1 MKTSFTLAS
10 ARLTEVTLRQRAWST
25 VMWAGLLLILLAPRV
40 SAQNL
45 QYSQNVADLGIRS
58 DLRVE
63 PTSLGLNVRIPLRD
77 YAGRSDLSLSTALM
91 YSSKVW
97 RMEYFGNRSEF
108 PPTGGEIVHTI
119 LDGKYAEHSVSGWT
133 SALDLPRYEFTGG
146 DQQYDDVGSPMP
158 APTEFPPNWQ
168 LHTHYIRRMLVHMP
182 DGSSHELRSSDQIFN
197 GLGVN
202 TGTYYSVDGSRL
214 RYQIL
219 QSSTILYLPDGS
231 RFVYPGNNTVQL
243 IDRNGNTLTFDSTT
257 RQWTD
262 TLGRTISLPPLDN
275 SSPGDRIYSLPGVG
289 GSLNYTL
296 RWKYLQDARTDSN
309 QPLRYIGDFDYI
321 GGLQTTPSLF
331 VTVPNPNIANS
342 LDYILKPTALF
353 NPVVL
358 AEIILPNQT
367 SYKFTYNVWGEIDKI
382 VYPTGGYERMNYGEV
397 PALTQIDGGYAQA
410 NRGVL
415 TRFVSPSGTG
425 TDEAQWQY
433 ATGGTTAPDG
443 TLSIRYVHSGNVA
456 APYGFQN
463 ARLGLPYDER
473 VVSAT
478 GQMLRRKL
486 TKYDVTGAAVGG
498 YLGATRNAR
507 VIKEVEIL
515 LDTGT
520 SQALAKTTTYGY
532 DTTYEFTVG
541 VEQTS
546 VEEYDYAPVD
556 QTIAESGDIDSMPL
570 GTLIRT
576 TIKGYL
582 TSNAGY
588 RDRNILGLLNS
599 TTIYKGSVLDQI
611 IVSQSSVAYDETS
624 LLVEPGLIS
633 WTDPLTSFR
642 GNATTASQWLNTTG
656 TYLQTHAQYNEC
668 GSERMVT
675 DAVGNQTQISYAD
688 SFSDGLNNRNTFA
701 FPTSITSAVPDPS
714 GVHGSISGLVT
725 TKTYHFDTSLV
736 TATKDA
742 NNQTTSYTYSDSLN
756 RVKTVTRPD
765 GGLTTYNYND
775 ELGNSYVETLTKLDA
790 TRNISA
796 TQAFDGLGRP
806 NRSFLFV
813 AAGSYS
819 TSDTQYDSL
828 GRVFRVSNPYFSTGL
843 GSAINPSGAWTT
855 NAYDALSR
863 VVSVTTSD
871 SAVFKTA
878 YSGNRVLVADQNTS
892 DASRHKRISQSDAL
906 GRIEAIWEVTAPD
919 PDTESISFPGWSDVT
934 AGYRTSYEYDTLGN
948 LTKVTQGNQPSR
960 IFAYDSMK
968 RLVSATTPESGV
980 TNYQYDNQGNL
991 KVKTDARNVSTHYD
1005 YDGLNRVFRR
1015 WYNTDS
1021 SLTATTHNSPA
1032 LPSSVGPSDEIKYFF
1047 DQSLPSGS
1055 PPGFVPAFSIGRVT
1069 AVTYGGGSN
1078 GSYYSYD
1085 AVGRPKTKIQQTG
1098 GINYQVGPRTYN
1110 FTGGVTAESYPSGR
1124 VVNYTYDDAGRVNGV
1139 TGNLGDNT
1147 NRNYSTEISY
1157 TALGGLSQE
1166 RFGTTTP
1173 IYNKLFYNTRGQLA
1187 EIREGL
1193 TPNNSSWQRGAI
1205 INSYSTCS
1213 GMCGGSNST
1222 TPMTD
1227 NNGDLKTQQVFIP
1240 QVDDSTYEQNYTLFS
1255 QGYDYDSLNRL
1266 TSVQEGSWRQAYSYD
1281 RFGNRTIKTSTSET
1295 YGGVNNLGFEVE
1307 ATTNRLYAPGDLAIT
1322 DQSLRRMQYDAVGN
1336 LKVDTY
1342 SYTGQSSRVYDV
1354 ENRMTSANGSANIYT
1369 YDAEGQRVKRKVG
1382 ATETW
1387 QVYGIGGELLAE
1399 YPAVTSATAQ
1409 REYGYRNGQLLI
1421 TANVSTG
1428 GSWGPPPSY
1437 TGPNPL
1443 SFGDWIKLENL
1454 TELRTAVNQ
1463 LRQNAGLPPFNFTID
1478 PNPDLSTTVKADHI
1492 RQLRTALEG
1501 ARNALG
1507 LSTGGY
1513 AHPTL
1518 TEQSSLIYAIDFQ
1531 ELRDQIASAWNS
1543 GTGVDIRWLVSDQ
1556 LGTPRMIFN
1565 ISGSLAGVIRHD
1577 YLPFG
1582 EDLTQGGRG
1591 TPLGYAIDTI
1601 RQKFTQK
1608 ERDDETKLDYFLAR
1622 YYANLQGRFTSAD
1635 PVPVNGK
1642 PTNPQNWNRYVYCGN
1657 NPLVRVDPKGLEWG
1671 YYDLGNGE
1679 ASIVWFDGKAGKY
1692 KNRQYKPL
1700 NFGKA
1705 NSKVITLV
1713 GGKLVEIFKNG
1724 KSDENYKQRASGPS
1738 PSKEQQQTA
1747 ASKDEVPAEGMAIM
1761 YQVGRQPFEKATGA
1775 FVGIS
1780 VAAGSGIGLYG
1791 YAAGTMTGGT
1801 TVLAIDSYAVTT
1813 SGAATDVAV
1822 LGNFEETSAFLGRE
1836 GFNVLR
1842 VPNEAYTFE
1851 SVNVPWLDSI
1861 IKQGQTVLV
1870 RPGGKFT
1877 QEEIK
1882 YLLNAGY
1889 QRVGEYLLPPR
1900 PIP

>member
-1 MKTSFTLAS
+1 MHPLMKTSFTAAS
-10 ARLTEVTLRQRAWST
+10 ATLPKVILRSRAWST
-25 VMWAGLLLILLAPRV
+25 VIWACLLLILLAPIV
-40 SAQNL
+40 TAQDL
-45 QYSQNVADLGIRS
+45 QHSENAADLGVRS
-58 DLRVE
+58 DVRVE
-63 PTSLGLNVRIPLRD
+63 PTSLGLNLTIPLRA
-77 YAGRSDLSLSTALM
+77 YPGRSDLSLSASLM

-97 RMEYFGNRSEF
+97 RMEYSGSQSEF
-108 PPTGGEIVHTI
+108 PPTGGEIIHSI
-119 LDGKYAEHSVSGWT
+119 LAGKYAEHSVSGWT
-133 SALDLPRYEFTGG
+133 SGLDLPWYEFTGG
-146 DQQYDDVGSPMP
+146 DQYYDDTGASIPE
-158 APTEFPPNWQ
+158 PTEFPPNWQ
-168 LHTHYIRRMLVHMP
+168 FHTHYIRRMLVHMP

-202 TGTYYSVDGSRL
+202 SGTYYSVDGSRL
-214 RYQIL
+214 RYVL
-219 QSSTILYLPDGS
+219 AQSTATLYLPDGS
-231 RFVYPGNNTVQL
+231 RFFYPGNNTVQL
-243 IDRNGNTLTFDSTT
+243 IDRNGNTLNFDTIN
-257 RQWTD
+257 RRWTD
-262 TLGRTISLPPLDN
+262 TLGRTISLPPMDN
-275 SSPGDRIYSLPGVG
+275 TSPGDRLYNLPGVG
-289 GSLNYTL
+289 GSLTYTL
-296 RWKYLQDARTDSN
+296 RWKYLQDARTDPN
-309 QPLRYIGDFDYI
+309 QPLRYIGDQ
-321 GGLQTTPSLF
+321 GGTTPSLF
-331 VTVPNPNIANS
+331 VTVPNPNIPNS
-342 LDYILKPTALF
+342 LDYIQSGGTF

-397 PALTQIDGGYAQA
+397 AGLTQMDGGYAQA
-410 NRGVL
+410 NRGVI

-425 TDEAQWQY
+425 ADEAQWQY
-433 ATGGTTAPDG
+433 TTGGTTAPDG
-443 TLSIRYVHSGNVA
+443 TLTVRYVHRSIVSA
-456 APYGFQN
+456 SYGFQDP
-463 ARLGLPYDER
+463 RVGLPYDER
-473 VVSAT
+473 VLSAT
-478 GQMLRRKL
+478 GQVLRRKL
-486 TKYDVTGAAVGG
+486 SKYAVTGAATGG
-498 YLGATRNAR
+498 YVGAQRNAR

-520 SQALAKTTTYGY
+520 NQALAKTTVYGY

-546 VEEYDYAPVD
+546 VEEYDYALVD
-556 QTIAESGDIDSMPL
+556 QSIAQNSDIDSIPL

-576 TIKGYL
+576 TVKGYL

-588 RDRNILGLLNS
+588 RDRNILGLLSS

-611 IVSQSSVAYDETS
+611 VVSQSSVAYDETS
-624 LLVEPGLIS
+624 LLVDGSVIS

-656 TYLQTHAQYNEC
+656 TYLQTHAQYNQC
-668 GSERMVT
+668 GGERVTT
-675 DAVGNQTQISYAD
+675 DAVGNQAQISYAD

-701 FPTSITSAVPDPS
+701 FPTSITSAVPDSS

-725 TKTYHFDTSLV
+725 TKTYDFNTSLV

-742 NNQTTSYTYSDSLN
+742 NNQTTSYTYGDSLN
-756 RVKTVTRPD
+756 RAKTITRPD

-775 ELGNSYVETLTKLDA
+775 VVGNFYVQTLTKLDA
-790 TRNISA
+790 TRNITA
-796 TQAFDGLGRP
+796 IQGFDGLGRP
-806 NRSFLFV
+806 NRSFLLV
-813 AAGSYS
+813 ASGSYS
-819 TSDTQYDSL
+819 TSDTEYDSL
-828 GRVFRVSNPYFSTGL
+828 GRVFRVSNPYFSSGL

-855 NAYDALSR
+855 NAYDSLSR
-863 VVSVTTSD
+863 VVSVTTAD

-878 YSGNRVLVADQNTS
+878 YSGNRVLIADQNSS
-892 DASRHKRISQSDAL
+892 DALRHKRLSQSDAL
-906 GRIEAIWEVTAPD
+906 GRIQAIWEVTAPD
-919 PDTESISFPGWSDVT
+919 PDTESISFPGWADVT
-934 AGYRTSYEYDTLGN
+934 AAYRTSYEYDTLSS

-960 IFAYDSMK
+960 IFVYDSMK

-980 TNYQYDNQGNL
+980 TSYQYDNQGNL

-1015 WYNTDS
+1015 WYNSDS
-1021 SLTATTHNSPA
+1021 SLTATTHNVPA

-1055 PPGFVPAFSIGRVT
+1055 PSGFVPAFSVGRVT

-1078 GSYYSYD
+1078 GAYYSYD

-1098 GINYQVGPRTYN
+1098 GINYQVGPRVYN
-1110 FTGGVTAESYPSGR
+1110 FVGGVTTEFYPSGR
-1124 VVNYTYDDAGRVNGV
+1124 VVNYTYDDAGRMNGV

-1147 NRNYSTEISY
+1147 SRNYSTEISY

-1166 RFGTTTP
+1166 HFGTTTP
-1173 IYNKLFYNTRGQLA
+1173 IYNKLFYNARGQLA

-1193 TPNNSSWQRGAI
+1193 TPNDSSWQRGAI

-1227 NNGDLKTQQVFIP
+1227 NNGDLQTHQVFVP
-1240 QVDDSTYEQNYTLFS
+1240 QVDDSTYQQNYTLFT
-1255 QGYDYDSLNRL
+1255 QTYGYDLLNRL
-1266 TSVQEGSWRQAYSYD
+1266 TSVQEGSWRQAYAYD
-1281 RFGNRTIKTSTSET
+1281 RFGNRTIKTSPSET

-1307 ATTNRLYAPGDLAIT
+1307 AGTNRLYAPGDLAIT
-1322 DQSLRRMQYDAVGN
+1322 DQTLRRMQYDNIGN

-1342 SYTGQSSRVYDV
+1342 TYTGQSTRVYDAD
-1354 ENRMTSANGSANIYT
+1354 NRMTSANGTADVYT
-1369 YDAEGQRVKRKVG
+1369 YDGEGQRVKRKIG

-1399 YPAVTSATAQ
+1399 YPATNNATPQ

-1428 GSWGPPPSY
+1428 GSWGPPPGY

-1443 SFGDWIKLENL
+1443 SPGDLIKLANL

-1463 LRQNAGLPPFNFTID
+1463 LRQNAGLPPFNFTVD

-1501 ARNALG
+1501 ARTALG

-1513 AHPTL
+1513 AHATL
-1518 TEQSSLIYAIDFQ
+1518 VEQSSLIYAVDFQ

-1543 GTGVDIRWLVSDQ
+1543 GTGVDIRWVVSDQ

-1565 ISGSLAGVIRHD
+1565 LSGSLASVIRHD

-1582 EDLTQGGRG
+1582 EELTQGGRG
-1591 TPLGYAIDTI
+1591 PSLGYGTDTI
-1601 RQKFTQK
+1601 RQKFAQK
-1608 ERDDETKLDYFLAR
+1608 ERDDETKLDYVLAR
-1622 YYANLQGRFTSAD
+1622 YYASLQGRFTGAD
-1635 PVPVNGK
+1635 PLPINGK
-1642 PTNPQNWNRYVYCGN
+1642 PTNPQNWNRYAYCGN

-1679 ASIVWFDGKAGKY
+1679 ASIVWFNGKAGTY
-1692 KNRQYKPL
+1692 KGRQYTPL

-1705 NSKVITLV
+1705 SSRVITLV

-1724 KSDENYKQRASGPS
+1724 KIDENYQQRATGPS
-1738 PSKEQQQTA
+1738 PKEKQNA
-1747 ASKDEVPAEGMAIM
+1747 APQDEVPAEGRALMNW
-1761 YQVGRQPFEKATGA
+1761 VGRQPIEKATGA
-1775 FVGIS
+1775 FVGIA
-1780 VAAGSGIGLYG
+1780 VAAGGGIGG
-1791 YAAGTMTGGT
+1791 AMYAAGTMTGGT
-1801 TVLAIDSYAVTT
+1801 TVLAIDSYAVT
-1813 SGAATDVAV
+1813 SGAASDIAV
-1822 LGNFEETSAFLGRE
+1822 VGSFEETSAFVGRE

-1842 VPNEAYTFE
+1842 LNNWTWER
-1851 SVNVPWLDSI
+1851 NVQWLDSI
-1861 IKQGQTVLV
+1861 IRNGQSVLV
-1870 RPGGKFT
+1870 RAGNKFT
-1877 QEEIK
+1877 QQEIE
-1882 YLLNAGY
+1882 YLLKAGY
-1889 QRVGEYLLPPR
+1889 QKVGEYMIPP
-1900 PIP
+1900 PPVP